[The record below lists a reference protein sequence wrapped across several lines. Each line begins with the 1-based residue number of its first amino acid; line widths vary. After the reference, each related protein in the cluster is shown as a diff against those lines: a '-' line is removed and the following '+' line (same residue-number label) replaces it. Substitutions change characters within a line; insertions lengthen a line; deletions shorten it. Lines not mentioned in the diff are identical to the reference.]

1 MSHFNDYSK
10 YYDLL
15 YKEKNYTDEVQYI
28 NEIIK
33 LNCPNSK
40 SILDIGC
47 GTGKHAS
54 LLQKLGYNI
63 DGIDLSET
71 MLDIAKSKFGQI
83 INFYNG
89 DIRNFDLINKYD
101 VIISLFHVLSYQ
113 VKNQDLEA
121 AFKSVHKHLK
131 EGGYFI
137 FDCWY
142 GPGVMND
149 PPSIRVRNMKDED
162 VEIIRISEPD
172 LNYNNSTVDVNFK
185 IIINDLRTEKVKI
198 LNERH
203 PMRYL
208 FKNEIEFLANKYNFE
223 LVSFYSWM
231 KFDIPNKND
240 WQAVFVL
247 KK

>member
-15 YKEKNYTDEVQYI
+15 YKEKNYYDEVQYI

-40 SILDIGC
+40 SLLDIGC
-47 GTGKHAS
+47 GTGKHAN
-54 LLQKLGYNI
+54 LLQQLGYNI

-71 MLDIAKSKFGQI
+71 MLEIAKNKFGEN
-83 INFYNG
+83 INFYNA
-89 DIRNFDLINKYD
+89 DIRKFDLNKKYD
-101 VIISLFHVLSYQ
+101 TIISLFHVLSYQ
-113 VKNQDLEA
+113 VKNHDLDS
-121 AFKSVHKHLK
+121 AFESVYKHLND
-131 EGGYFI
+131 GGYFI

-149 PPSIRVRNMKDED
+149 PPSIRVRNMKDDE

-172 LNYNNSTVDVNFK
+172 INYNNSTVDVNFK
-185 IIINDLRTEKVKI
+185 IIINDLKTDKVKI
-198 LNERH
+198 LHEKH

-208 FKNEIEFLANKYNFE
+208 FKNEIEFLANKYNFKI
-223 LVSFYSWM
+223 VSFYSWM
-231 KFDIPNKND
+231 SFDVPNKND
-240 WQAVFVL
+240 WQVVFVL

>member
-15 YKEKNYTDEVQYI
+15 YKEKNYYDEVQYI

-40 SILDIGC
+40 SLLDIGC
-47 GTGKHAS
+47 GTGKHAN
-54 LLQKLGYNI
+54 LLQQLGYNI

-71 MLDIAKSKFGQI
+71 MLEIAKNKFGEN
-83 INFYNG
+83 INFYNA
-89 DIRNFDLINKYD
+89 DIRKFDLNKKYD
-101 VIISLFHVLSYQ
+101 TIISLFHVLSYQ
-113 VKNQDLEA
+113 VKNHDLDS
-121 AFKSVHKHLK
+121 AFESVYKHLND
-131 EGGYFI
+131 GGYFI

-149 PPSIRVRNMKDED
+149 PPSIRVRNMKDEE

-172 LNYNNSTVDVNFK
+172 INYNNSTVDVNFK
-185 IIINDLRTEKVKI
+185 IIINDLKTDKVKI
-198 LNERH
+198 LHEKH

-208 FKNEIEFLANKYNFE
+208 FKNEIEFLANKYNFKI
-223 LVSFYSWM
+223 VSFYSWM
-231 KFDIPNKND
+231 SFDVPNKND
-240 WQAVFVL
+240 WQVVFVL

>member
-15 YKEKNYTDEVQYI
+15 YKEKNYYDEVQYI

-40 SILDIGC
+40 SLLDIGC
-47 GTGKHAS
+47 GTGKHAN
-54 LLQKLGYNI
+54 LLQQLGYNI

-71 MLDIAKSKFGQI
+71 MLEIAKNKFGEK
-83 INFYNG
+83 INFYNA
-89 DIRNFDLINKYD
+89 DIRKFDLNNKYD
-101 VIISLFHVLSYQ
+101 TIISLFHVLSYQ
-113 VKNQDLEA
+113 VKNHDLDS
-121 AFKSVHKHLK
+121 AFESVYKHLND
-131 EGGYFI
+131 GGYFI

-149 PPSIRVRNMKDED
+149 PPSIRVRNMKDDE

-172 LNYNNSTVDVNFK
+172 INYNNSTVDVNFK
-185 IIINDLRTEKVKI
+185 IIINDLKTDKVKI
-198 LNERH
+198 LHEKH

-208 FKNEIEFLANKYNFE
+208 FKNEIEFLANKYNFKI
-223 LVSFYSWM
+223 VSFYSWM
-231 KFDIPNKND
+231 SFDVPNKND
-240 WQAVFVL
+240 WQVVFVL